1 MAFSVLPAHSLLLSR
16 QRLQR
21 PTGAGSRPGAA
32 APIGRRPCRPGIRH
46 CLIGVIT
53 VALCLWTVVPGLCL
67 VAPAAAAEGATGAAA
82 LESGRVIRVDQ
93 SHDRKAFDYRVV
105 GIERKEAYSVVRLTY
120 PSPIETKL
128 PQNNTIPAEYYLP
141 HGVSPDS
148 PRPAVI
154 CLHILDGNL
163 ELVRIC
169 CSSLASRGVP
179 AVLFLLPYYGQRGD
193 GSGHRG
199 LLSNMELLAEAVRQ
213 SVADVRRTVDVLQS
227 RPEIDPQRIGA
238 CGISLGALIAASAFA
253 EEPRLHRAALIL
265 GGGDLAEI
273 IAHANETRRLRE
285 AMARLSTEDLARAKR
300 AVAEAD
306 PLRNAAQARSRAEK
320 GLVLM
325 INAAQDEVIPPRCAR
340 KLAEAYGMA
349 DRIRWLEGLGHY
361 TALAALPG
369 ILREVNEFFAGDL
382 PAGVAAAPA
391 AENGPAR
398 LAAQLVREAIAMI
411 VRPPVEGR
419 CHFADLTVVVARS
432 KNELRIPVRWI
443 HGDRGRFRF
452 SADVPGFGRAEL
464 GQDDRPWLRAGDKAV
479 FIGEKAV
486 DEPPAL
492 LALIDAEAQTKIKSV
507 AGAVDGALTV
517 PAVLDSLAKFER
529 EQRDDGSTIVR
540 IMPFRKQ
547 VGPIEVRWPAGSR
560 TPDRIDFEVEK
571 TRGYA
576 QIRVWQLDGPSRPEL
591 FAAPENLK
599 REAVD
604 TEDLHRMFAAII
616 HFALEQAQ

>member
-1 MAFSVLPAHSLLLSR
+1 MAVSLV
-16 QRLQR
+16 
-21 PTGAGSRPGAA
+21 
-32 APIGRRPCRPGIRH
+32 RH
-46 CLIGVIT
+46 CLIVST
-53 VALCLWTVVPGLCL
+53 ALALCTPLAIFGSPYLL
-67 VAPAAAAEGATGAAA
+67 SPAAAAEGASGLVA
-82 LESGRVIRVDQ
+82 LESGSVIRVEQ
-93 SHDRKAFDYRVV
+93 SHDGKAFDYRVV

-120 PSPIETKL
+120 PSPVATSL
-128 PQNNTIPAEYYLP
+128 PQNNTIPAEYYVP
-141 HGVSPDS
+141 HGVFEGR

-199 LLSNMELLAEAVRQ
+199 LLSNVELLAEAVRQ

-227 RPEIDPQRIGA
+227 RTEIDPKRIGV

-285 AMARLSTEDLARAKR
+285 AMAQLSTEDQARAKQ
-300 AVAEAD
+300 AIAAAD
-306 PLRNAAQARSRAEK
+306 PLRNADQARSRAEK

-325 INAAQDEVIPPRCAR
+325 INAAEDEVIPPRCAR
-340 KLAEAYGMA
+340 KLAEAYGMT

-382 PAGVAAAPA
+382 PPDVAAAPA

-411 VRPPVEGR
+411 VRSPAEGR
-419 CHFADLTVVVARS
+419 CHFADLTVVVTRS
-432 KNELRIPVRWI
+432 KGEQRIPVRWI
-443 HGDRGRFRF
+443 HGNRGRFRF
-452 SADVPGFGRAEL
+452 SAEVPGFGRVEL

-479 FIGEKAV
+479 FVGEKAIA
-486 DEPPAL
+486 DPPAL
-492 LALIDAEAQTKIKSV
+492 LAMIDAEAQTKIKSV
-507 AGAVDGALTV
+507 AGAVDGALAV

-540 IMPFRKQ
+540 VMPFRKQ
-547 VGPIEVRWPAGSR
+547 VGPLAIHWPAGGQA
-560 TPDRIDFEVEK
+560 PDRIEFEVEK
-571 TRGYA
+571 NKGYA
-576 QIRVWQLDGPSRPEL
+576 EIRVWQLDGPERPEL
-591 FAAPENLK
+591 FAPPEKLK
-599 REAVD
+599 REAVA

>member
-1 MAFSVLPAHSLLLSR
+1 MAIVLVRNFPTIAVAICVLSATIGNPLSFVGPPA
-16 QRLQR
+16 
-21 PTGAGSRPGAA
+21 AEAA
-32 APIGRRPCRPGIRH
+32 VDAFTLEVGRRFP
-46 CLIGVIT
+46 
-53 VALCLWTVVPGLCL
+53 
-67 VAPAAAAEGATGAAA
+67 
-82 LESGRVIRVDQ
+82 VDR
-93 SHDRKAFDYRVV
+93 SHDRKAFDCRVV
-105 GIERKEAYSVVRLTY
+105 GIEPKEAYSVVRLTY
-120 PSPIETKL
+120 PSPVETRL

-141 HGVSPDS
+141 RGVSPDS

-179 AVLFLLPYYGQRGD
+179 AVLFLLPYYGERGD

-227 RPEIDPQRIGA
+227 RPEIDSQRIGV

-273 IAHANETRRLRE
+273 IAQANETRRLRE
-285 AMARLSTEDLARAKR
+285 AMAQLSAEDQARAR
-300 AVAEAD
+300 QAVTEAD

-325 INAAQDEVIPPRCAR
+325 INAAQDEVIPPRCTR

-382 PAGVAAAPA
+382 PKGVAAAPA
-391 AENGPAR
+391 AENGPGR

-411 VRPPVEGR
+411 VRPPAEGR

-432 KNELRIPVRWI
+432 KDELRVPVRWI
-443 HGDRGRFRF
+443 QGDRGRFRF
-452 SADVPGFGRAEL
+452 SADVPEFGRVEL

-479 FIGEKAV
+479 FIGETAM
-486 DEPPAL
+486 DDPPSL
-492 LALIDAEAQTKIKSV
+492 LAMIDAEAQTKIKSV
-507 AGAVDGALTV
+507 AGAVDGALAV
-517 PAVLDSLAKFER
+517 PAVLDSLAKFQR
-529 EQRDDGSTIVR
+529 EQQADGTTVVR
-540 IMPFRKQ
+540 IKPFRKQ
-547 VGPIEVRWPAGSR
+547 VGPIVVRWPTGGR
-560 TPDRIDFEVEK
+560 PPDRIEFDVEK
-571 TRGYA
+571 NKGYA
-576 QIRVWQLDGPSRPEL
+576 ELRVWQLDGPSRPEL